1 MKMQARTGNR
11 VFDQHRLAII
21 RHAREVTG
29 NVALTCRYYGISRQV
44 FYVWYRRYEAEGPAG
59 LRDRSTRPAHCPHE
73 TPAEVVEKIIYL
85 RQNYHFGPAKISM
98 YLKRY
103 HDIEISNSG
112 VWRILKR
119 LDLNRHPA
127 SQRYKRMADRLIRIS
142 TALAVA
148 AVAAVAAVISYRH
161 AYELV
166 TTHGETGLTA
176 RLLPFTVNGLILAAS
191 MLILD
196 ASRRHQPVPP
206 LARWCLGAG
215 IAATIGANLGP

>member
-1 MKMQARTGNR
+1 VNERQLDKNAAR
-11 VFDQHRLAII
+11 RLAIL

-44 FYVWYRRYEAEGPAG
+44 FYVWYRRYEAEGLAG

-103 HDIEISNSG
+103 HDTEVSNSG

-119 LDLNRHPA
+119 LDLNPA
-127 SQRYKRMADRLIRIS
+127 PGLP
-142 TALAVA
+142 AVQA
-148 AVAAVAAVISYRH
+148 PRPQVEAV
-161 AYELV
+161 
-166 TTHGETGLTA
+166 
-176 RLLPFTVNGLILAAS
+176 
-191 MLILD
+191 
-196 ASRRHQPVPP
+196 
-206 LARWCLGAG
+206 
-215 IAATIGANLGP
+215 